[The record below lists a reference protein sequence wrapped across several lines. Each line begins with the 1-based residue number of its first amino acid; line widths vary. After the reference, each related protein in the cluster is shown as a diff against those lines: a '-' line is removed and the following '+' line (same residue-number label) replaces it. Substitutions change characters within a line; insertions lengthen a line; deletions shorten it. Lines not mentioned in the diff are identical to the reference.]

1 MTRAYSESYL
11 SDAKDRLS
19 QFFDYLIKD
28 CGMKADWVASIFLS
42 SRYAEQFERGT
53 PAILAGM
60 SGIELARV
68 VVEATYKKKKL
79 PEPRYSEGLSPEYWA
94 GWALAEYQ
102 WYSGMRFKDIF
113 ERVKLSEIIPMYS
126 VYHEMD
132 ISKFIETMDERCSTA
147 LSECRL
153 KKLRESRLYALP
165 CAVMFAL
172 GAYIVVSSGSRGG
185 LLALIVTVLS
195 FVFFNAKSG
204 KQRVNDID
212 KAQAQTIYKLS
223 RVIGCSMEDLL
234 EKPME

>member
-19 QFFDYLIKD
+19 QFFDYLIND

-42 SRYAEQFERGT
+42 SGYAEQFERGN
-53 PAILAGM
+53 PAVLAGM

-102 WYSGMRFKDIF
+102 WYSGKRFRDIF
-113 ERVKLSEIIPMYS
+113 EHVKLSEIIPMYS

-132 ISKFIETMDERCSTA
+132 VSKFIETMDERCSTE
-147 LSECRL
+147 LPECRL
-153 KKLRESRLYALP
+153 KKLRESRGLSQAEL
-165 CAVMFAL
+165 AKIS
-172 GAYIVVSSGSRGG
+172 GVSLRS
-185 LLALIVTVLS
+185 IQMYE
-195 FVFFNAKSG
+195 
-204 KQRVNDID
+204 QRVNDID

>member
-42 SRYAEQFERGT
+42 SGYAEQFERGN

-153 KKLRESRLYALP
+153 KKLRESRGLSQAELAKISGVGLRSTQLYEQ
-165 CAVMFAL
+165 
-172 GAYIVVSSGSRGG
+172 RG
-185 LLALIVTVLS
+185 
-195 FVFFNAKSG
+195 
-204 KQRVNDID
+204 NDID

>member
-1 MTRAYSESYL
+1 MTHAYSESYL

-19 QFFDYLIKD
+19 QFFDYLIND

-42 SRYAEQFERGT
+42 SGYAEQFERGN

-60 SGIELARV
+60 SGIELARAV
-68 VVEATYKKKKL
+68 TEATYRKKKL
-79 PEPRYSEGLSPEYWA
+79 PEPGYSEGLSPEYWA

-102 WYSGMRFKDIF
+102 WYSGKRFKDIF
-113 ERVKLSEIIPMYS
+113 EHVKLSEIIPMYS

-132 ISKFIETMDERCSTA
+132 ISKFIETMGERCSTA
-147 LSECRL
+147 LPECRL
-153 KKLRESRLYALP
+153 KKLRESRGLSQAEL
-165 CAVMFAL
+165 AKIS
-172 GAYIVVSSGSRGG
+172 GVSLRS
-185 LLALIVTVLS
+185 IQMYE
-195 FVFFNAKSG
+195 
-204 KQRVNDID
+204 QRVNDID

>member
-19 QFFDYLIKD
+19 QFFDYLIND

-42 SRYAEQFERGT
+42 SGYAEQFERGN

-79 PEPRYSEGLSPEYWA
+79 PEPRYSGGLSPEYWA

-102 WYSGMRFKDIF
+102 WYSGKRFKDIF
-113 ERVKLSEIIPMYS
+113 EHVKMSEIIPMYS

-132 ISKFIETMDERCSTA
+132 VSQFIEAMDERCSTE
-147 LSECRL
+147 LPECRL
-153 KKLRESRLYALP
+153 KKLRESRGLSQAEL
-165 CAVMFAL
+165 AKIS
-172 GAYIVVSSGSRGG
+172 GVSLRS
-185 LLALIVTVLS
+185 IQMYE
-195 FVFFNAKSG
+195 
-204 KQRVNDID
+204 QRVNDID

-223 RVIGCSMEDLL
+223 RVIGCAMEDLL

>member
-42 SRYAEQFERGT
+42 SGYAEQFERGN

-102 WYSGMRFKDIF
+102 WYSGMRF

-153 KKLRESRLYALP
+153 KKLRESRGLSQAEL
-165 CAVMFAL
+165 AKIS
-172 GAYIVVSSGSRGG
+172 GVSLRS
-185 LLALIVTVLS
+185 IQMYE
-195 FVFFNAKSG
+195 
-204 KQRVNDID
+204 QRVNDID

>member
-42 SRYAEQFERGT
+42 SGYAEQFERGN

-94 GWALAEYQ
+94 GWTLAEYQ
-102 WYSGMRFKDIF
+102 WYSGKRFRDIF
-113 ERVKLSEIIPMYS
+113 EHVKLSEIIPMYS

-132 ISKFIETMDERCSTA
+132 VSKFIETMDERCSTE

-153 KKLRESRLYALP
+153 KKLRESRGLSQSELAKIS
-165 CAVMFAL
+165 
-172 GAYIVVSSGSRGG
+172 GVSLRS
-185 LLALIVTVLS
+185 IQMYE
-195 FVFFNAKSG
+195 
-204 KQRVNDID
+204 QRVNDID

-223 RVIGCSMEDLL
+223 RVIGCAMEDLL